1 MPKLNK
7 DTRLYSRALFVPSSL
22 NKETRT
28 VDVTFATPTPV
39 LRYSW
44 LNDEYYYE
52 VLDMNGANLERAT
65 KGLPVL
71 DNHSSWGSV
80 SSNILGRGLNVRRDG
95 DSYVASVKFSTRASV
110 EGMISDI
117 EDGIISDIS
126 FGYSVNKVERMEKQ
140 EGDRYRTYMV
150 REWTPNEISFV
161 TIPADPKAGV
171 RSADGETDFDLIAEY
186 SRQNPESIENKHIN
200 KQGVIM
206 KREQIIAMLEKRGI
220 TVDANITDE
229 ALNAELERALNPS
242 GADPKAVQTAIE
254 GERKRTADIIEAVR
268 SAKLPTEFANT
279 LITEGKD
286 INEARAAII
295 AEFAKG
301 DQGAGTRNQVVVV
314 EDREAEMRA
323 QAMTAALVMR
333 SEPSLV
339 MNDKSGISADA
350 VIEARKNY
358 RHMTLLDMAK
368 DSVERTGVDI
378 RGMNPMEIVGRA
390 FTSSTSDFPVLLEGA
405 NRTVLLANYAI
416 ASDAWKEF
424 CAVGSVS
431 DFREHKRLR
440 MGTFSDLQSV
450 NENGEFKN
458 KKITDADYEKV
469 KIGTKGN
476 IINVSR
482 QMIINDDLGA
492 FLRLAGMLGRAAAR
506 TIENDVF
513 AFLKESGGGGFG
525 PMMADGK
532 RMFHADHGNIA
543 TTAGAPT
550 IAILEAMRQQMA
562 QLKDKDSNDYLDIR
576 PSIALSPMSVGAT
589 LRLLNQSQY
598 DNDGTAFQK
607 PNIVAGLFNKV
618 IDTPRLTGTAFYA
631 FADPNVEPCLE
642 VNFLNGEQMPFMESE
657 TGFSVDGT
665 SWKIRHDFG
674 IGAVGY
680 RGAIRNAGA

>member
-1 MPKLNK
+1 MPKPNK

-22 NKETRT
+22 NKEART

-44 LNDEYYYE
+44 ANDEYYYE

-71 DNHSSWGSV
+71 DNHSSYGSV

-110 EGMISDI
+110 EGMIADI

-126 FGYSVNKVERMEKQ
+126 FGYSVNKIERMEKQ

-171 RSADGETDFDLIAEY
+171 RSAGGETDFDLIAEY
-186 SRQNPESIENKHIN
+186 SRQNPESNENKHIN

-339 MNDKSGISADA
+339 TNEKSGISADA
-350 VIEARKNY
+350 VTEARKNY

-368 DSVERTGVDI
+368 DAVERTGVEI

-416 ASDAWKEF
+416 AADSWKEF
-424 CAVGSVS
+424 CSVGSVS

-440 MGTFSDLQSV
+440 MGTFSDLQAV

-482 QMIINDDLGA
+482 QMIINDDLGG

-589 LRLLNQSQY
+589 LRLLNASQY

-631 FADPNVEPCLE
+631 FADPNVEPCIE